1 MKIEIQIFTT
11 PLTFFIGSLF
21 EYGFF
26 MFNSL
31 FLNIASWCR
40 KYIERNIHV
49 VNKKSKR
56 MPKIEAKLSIIM
68 SNILSLLLYIQT
80 NKTKQTKPNAMTVD
94 KECVY
99 SQC

>member
-1 MKIEIQIFTT
+1 
-11 PLTFFIGSLF
+11 
-21 EYGFF
+21 
-26 MFNSL
+26 
-31 FLNIASWCR
+31 
-40 KYIERNIHV
+40 
-49 VNKKSKR
+49 

-80 NKTKQTKPNAMTVD
+80 NKTKQTKPNAMTAD